1 MEFIL
6 VQARKGEGWGEGGGG
21 GVTGLFTGRWTYN
34 WGVLISD
41 GGRLIGGRSKKS

>member
-6 VQARKGEGWGEGGGG
+6 VQARKGGG